1 MKKSLA
7 IILALLLTSFLYSCQ
22 KTDFEDS
29 VSCTEI
35 GELIEVTVSDGQ
47 EYIPHDATHL
57 ALNFDGGEDCDDVF
71 SAYSANTTD
80 ISEFGVFH
88 APNENA
94 AEELY
99 GEVRDYVSDMQEEQ
113 REFIASYAPHEL
125 SKLDAAKVKKFG
137 NYVVYTVLPKD
148 TTTTVMDE
156 VERYL
161 NK

>member
-1 MKKSLA
+1 
-7 IILALLLTSFLYSCQ
+7 
-22 KTDFEDS
+22 
-29 VSCTEI
+29 
-35 GELIEVTVSDGQ
+35 
-47 EYIPHDATHL
+47 
-57 ALNFDGGEDCDDVF
+57 
-71 SAYSANTTD
+71 
-80 ISEFGVFH
+80 
-88 APNENA
+88 
-94 AEELY
+94 
-99 GEVRDYVSDMQEEQ
+99 MQEEQ